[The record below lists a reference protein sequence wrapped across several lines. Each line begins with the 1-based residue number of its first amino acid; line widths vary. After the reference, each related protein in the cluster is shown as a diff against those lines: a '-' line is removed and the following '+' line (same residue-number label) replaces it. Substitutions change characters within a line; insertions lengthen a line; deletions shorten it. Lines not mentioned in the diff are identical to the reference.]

1 MDIRNIFE
9 TQYPRIEEIYIH
21 YVNTDEY
28 AKNELIRK
36 ADENFYRVIGSSF
49 SSKTDTAIDD
59 VTSAVVDCEQAG
71 FTIGFAYAFSL
82 IKEADKLNDLFTG
95 GIGK

>member
-21 YVNTDEY
+21 YINTDEY

-59 VTSAVVDCEQAG
+59 VTSAYCCCGLRASRLYNRFCLCFQ
-71 FTIGFAYAFSL
+71 S
-82 IKEADKLNDLFTG
+82 DKRG
-95 GIGK
+95 

>member
-21 YVNTDEY
+21 YINTDEY

-59 VTSAVVDCEQAG
+59 ITSAIVDCE
-71 FTIGFAYAFSL
+71 
-82 IKEADKLNDLFTG
+82 
-95 GIGK
+95 

>member
-21 YVNTDEY
+21 YINTDEY

-36 ADENFYRVIGSSF
+36 AD
-49 SSKTDTAIDD
+49 KT
-59 VTSAVVDCEQAG
+59 
-71 FTIGFAYAFSL
+71 FTEL
-82 IKEADKLNDLFTG
+82 
-95 GIGK
+95 

>member
-1 MDIRNIFE
+1 MDIFE
-9 TQYPRIEEIYIH
+9 TECPRISEVYIH
-21 YVNTDEY
+21 YINSQEY
-28 AKNELIRK
+28 INNKLIRR
-36 ADENFYRVIGSSF
+36 ADENFYRVIDSSF

-82 IKEADKLNDLFTG
+82 IKEADKLNNLFTG
-95 GIGK
+95 GSGK

>member
-21 YVNTDEY
+21 YINTDEY

-36 ADENFYRVIGSSF
+36 ADENFYNSIDNGF

-59 VTSAVVDCEQAG
+59 VTSAVTYCEQAG

-95 GIGK
+95 GSGK